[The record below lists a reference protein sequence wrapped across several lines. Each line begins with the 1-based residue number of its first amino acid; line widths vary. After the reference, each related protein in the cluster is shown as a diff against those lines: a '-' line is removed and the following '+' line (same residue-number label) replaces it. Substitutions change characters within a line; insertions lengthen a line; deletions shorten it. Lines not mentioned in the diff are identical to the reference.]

1 MSYLVLAR
9 KYRPRTF
16 AEVAGQETA
25 MRTLQGAI
33 AEQRVGH
40 AYLFC
45 GPRGTG
51 KTTTARI
58 LAKALLCER
67 GPTAEPCLACDQ
79 CRDTESGANVDVIEF
94 DAASNTGVDDVRMLK
109 EAVGFAPMRARF
121 KVYIIDEVHMMSKA
135 AFNALLKTLEEPP
148 PHVKF
153 LFATTELDKVLE
165 TVRSR
170 CQIVRLSLIPEV
182 RIAAHL
188 DGVLAKE
195 GISPEPGVTAELA
208 RFARGSLRDGLSITD
223 QLLALVGDR
232 PTVEDVRR
240 VAPQGGAEQVEALLT
255 QVEAG
260 DRAGVLAALPKT
272 DGGEAEL
279 CGALLAQLRLGL
291 LCLLC
296 PADAALHETDE
307 KLRARLAERAR
318 RLGPDRLQIW
328 LEELLHAR
336 ERIELLP
343 QQARIV
349 LEVTLLDLCRPE
361 STLPLVQLE
370 ERLVALE
377 ARLAGAASAS
387 SPPRPPSAPAPSAT
401 PARESALP
409 APPVPAEAA
418 PLREATVIPAPRP
431 APAAPVNLPV
441 MPAVALPVPSASAA
455 PTAPP
460 AQANGAA
467 PRSTALPPP
476 PSVPAP
482 ARASTRAPS
491 GPAAMWASVVA
502 EVATRNPEL
511 GSVLQRRGQLA
522 ETAGKRATVLV
533 QRTLEAE
540 RALLALD
547 GSRALVAELL
557 SAKLGRVVE
566 VVFDD
571 PATRAAGSSDA
582 FTREVAQAFDGMIEE
597 NG

>member
-16 AEVAGQETA
+16 SEVAGQETA

-58 LAKALLCER
+58 LAKALLCEK
-67 GPTAEPCLACDQ
+67 GPTAEPCLTCDQ

-232 PTVEDVRR
+232 PSVEDVRR
-240 VAPQGGAEQVEALLT
+240 VAPQGGAEQVEALLV

-291 LCLLC
+291 VCLLC
-296 PADAALHETDE
+296 PADAALHESDE
-307 KLRARLAERAR
+307 KLRTRLAERAK
-318 RLGPDRLQIW
+318 RLGTRSPADL
-328 LEELLHAR
+328 AR
-336 ERIELLP
+336 GTA
-343 QQARIV
+343 AR
-349 LEVTLLDLCRPE
+349 
-361 STLPLVQLE
+361 
-370 ERLVALE
+370 
-377 ARLAGAASAS
+377 ARAH
-387 SPPRPPSAPAPSAT
+387 RAPAAT
-401 PARESALP
+401 GAHRARGDAARPVPAREHAAARAARGASGRARSAP
-409 APPVPAEAA
+409 CG
-418 PLREATVIPAPRP
+418 LR
-431 APAAPVNLPV
+431 LGF
-441 MPAVALPVPSASAA
+441 
-455 PTAPP
+455 
-460 AQANGAA
+460 Q
-467 PRSTALPPP
+467 STP
-476 PSVPAP
+476 PSV
-482 ARASTRAPS
+482 R
-491 GPAAMWASVVA
+491 
-502 EVATRNPEL
+502 
-511 GSVLQRRGQLA
+511 
-522 ETAGKRATVLV
+522 
-533 QRTLEAE
+533 
-540 RALLALD
+540 
-547 GSRALVAELL
+547 
-557 SAKLGRVVE
+557 
-566 VVFDD
+566 
-571 PATRAAGSSDA
+571 AGS
-582 FTREVAQAFDGMIEE
+582 
-597 NG
+597 

>member
-16 AEVAGQETA
+16 SEVAGQETA

-33 AEQRVGH
+33 AEERVGH

-67 GPTAEPCLACDQ
+67 GPTAEPCLECAQ
-79 CRDTESGANVDVIEF
+79 CKDTESGANVDVIEF

-121 KVYIIDEVHMMSKA
+121 KIYIIDEVHMMSKA

-148 PHVKF
+148 AHVKF

-170 CQIVRLSLIPEV
+170 CQVVRLSLIPEP

-188 DGVLAKE
+188 DAVLAKE
-195 GISPEPGVTAELA
+195 GIAPEPGVTAELA

-240 VAPQGGAEQVEALLT
+240 VAPQGGAEQVERILSLVEKGERAALLS
-255 QVEAG
+255 
-260 DRAGVLAALPKT
+260 VLPRT

-279 CGALLAQLRLGL
+279 CGALLAHLRLGL

-296 PADAALHETDE
+296 PADATLHEPDAE
-307 KLRARLAERAR
+307 LRTRLAERAK
-318 RLGPDRLQIW
+318 RLGPDRLQLW

-336 ERIELLP
+336 ERMEFLP

-361 STLPLVQLE
+361 TTLPLAQLE
-370 ERLVALE
+370 QRLIALE
-377 ARLAGAASAS
+377 ARLASGA
-387 SPPRPPSAPAPSAT
+387 PPRPPLAPAPPSAPPAHASAAASTEPRPAAEAARPPAAQPPLTPAPAPAPAPSPTASFAAET
-401 PARESALP
+401 RPPDLRPPVAPPAARAP
-409 APPVPAEAA
+409 APAAVRPLPPPTSPA
-418 PLREATVIPAPRP
+418 RP
-431 APAAPVNLPV
+431 APAARERGPQGTWGKLLTEL
-441 MPAVALPVPSASAA
+441 AK
-455 PTAPP
+455 TH
-460 AQANGAA
+460 AQA
-467 PRSTALPPP
+467 
-476 PSVPAP
+476 
-482 ARASTRAPS
+482 
-491 GPAAMWASVVA
+491 A
-502 EVATRNPEL
+502 EVL
-511 GSVLQRRGQLA
+511 KRRGTLA
-522 ETAGKRATVLV
+522 ETAGSRATIQLQRLLEPERAVLADGTV
-533 QRTLEAE
+533 RATLEA
-540 RALLALD
+540 
-547 GSRALVAELL
+547 LL
-557 SAKLGRVVE
+557 SSALARQVQLVL
-566 VVFDD
+566 DD
-571 PATRAAGSSDA
+571 PATRAAGSSDP
-582 FTREVAQAFDGMIEE
+582 FTREVAELFGGLIED
-597 NG
+597 NA

>member
-1 MSYLVLAR
+1 
-9 KYRPRTF
+9 
-16 AEVAGQETA
+16 

-33 AEQRVGH
+33 AEERVGH

-67 GPTAEPCLACDQ
+67 GPTSEPCLACDQ
-79 CRDTESGANVDVIEF
+79 CKDTESGANVDVIEF

-121 KVYIIDEVHMMSKA
+121 KIYIIDEVHMMSKA

-148 PHVKF
+148 AHVKF

-170 CQIVRLSLIPEV
+170 CQVVRLSLIPEA

-195 GISPEPGVTAELA
+195 GIAPEPGVTAELA

-240 VAPQGGAEQVEALLT
+240 VAPQGGAEQVERILSLVEKGERAALLS
-255 QVEAG
+255 
-260 DRAGVLAALPKT
+260 VLPRT

-279 CGALLAQLRLGL
+279 CGALLSHLRLGL

-296 PADAALHETDE
+296 PADAQLHEPDAE
-307 KLRARLAERAR
+307 LRTRMSERAR
-318 RLGPDRLQIW
+318 RLGPDRLQLW

-336 ERIELLP
+336 ERMELLP

-361 STLPLVQLE
+361 TTLPLHQLE
-370 ERLVALE
+370 QRLLALE
-377 ARLAGAASAS
+377 ARLASGG
-387 SPPRPPSAPAPSAT
+387 PPRPPLAPAPPSAPPAHASAAVASEPRPTVEAARASPT
-401 PARESALP
+401 PAPVAPASAPPPPP
-409 APPVPAEAA
+409 ASAAPIPPPAPKPPVPASPPPPAPARPAA
-418 PLREATVIPAPRP
+418 PAPARALPPATPAARP
-431 APAAPVNLPV
+431 APAA
-441 MPAVALPVPSASAA
+441 
-455 PTAPP
+455 
-460 AQANGAA
+460 
-467 PRSTALPPP
+467 RE
-476 PSVPAP
+476 
-482 ARASTRAPS
+482 RAPQ
-491 GPAAMWASVVA
+491 GVWGNLLAELAKTHAEAA
-502 EVATRNPEL
+502 EVL
-511 GSVLQRRGQLA
+511 KRRGTLA
-522 ETAGKRATVLV
+522 ETTGSRATIQL
-533 QRTLEAE
+533 QRLLEPE
-540 RALLALD
+540 RALLADSAL
-547 GSRALVAELL
+547 RATLEALLARSLARPVQLVL
-557 SAKLGRVVE
+557 
-566 VVFDD
+566 DD
-571 PATRAAGSSDA
+571 PATRAAGSSDP
-582 FTREVAQAFDGMIEE
+582 FTREVAELFGGLIED
-597 NG
+597 NA